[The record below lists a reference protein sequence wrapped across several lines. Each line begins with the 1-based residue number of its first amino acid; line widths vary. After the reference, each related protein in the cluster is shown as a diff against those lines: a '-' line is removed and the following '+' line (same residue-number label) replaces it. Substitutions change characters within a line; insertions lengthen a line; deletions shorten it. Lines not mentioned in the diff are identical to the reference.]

1 MNDGNGGGNNPPDG
15 GQNNIIAQALT
26 ALAQALENLQP
37 ALAQAPREQNIA
49 QVLKFHEYGNE
60 DPAEWAKRFD
70 ATCLT
75 NN

>member
-1 MNDGNGGGNNPPDG
+1 MNDGNGGGNNLPDG

-49 QVLKFHEYGNE
+49 QVPKFYGYENE
-60 DPAEWAKRFD
+60 DPFE
-70 ATCLT
+70 
-75 NN
+75 